1 MQLKRNNEDIDS
13 QKLPIEQQKQEFFEK
28 LINRKLVI

>member
-13 QKLPIEQQKQEFFEK
+13 QKLQIEQQKQEFFEK